1 MYKLWAENTMQKII
15 DKLNITAPEIGARF
29 PHVCKEREY
38 DEERAKWWTNGF
50 WPGILWMAYQQTK
63 DEKFA
68 SLAAETENKMAYVL
82 DEYYNIDHDAG
93 FIWLLSAGA
102 DYRLTGNEESKRR
115 CMKAAAYLA
124 SRFNIKGNFIQA
136 WNWENGWAIIDCTM
150 NLSLL
155 LWASEMT
162 KNPIFKHIAM
172 AHADTVIKY
181 FVRPDGSVNH
191 VLSFDPETGEF
202 LESIQGQAASPTS
215 AWSRGTSWA
224 VYGLPLVYRYTGKQE
239 YLDAAKK
246 VASFFLANLP
256 EDYVAHWDFRV
267 PRTPETPRDTSAAAC
282 AACGLLELSEF
293 VPECEKQFYI
303 DSAYKIVK
311 SLTDNYS
318 NLDNDKQ
325 CILNGGTGDCPKD
338 LNVNVGLIY
347 GDYFYMEAV
356 SRLMSNTDIFWYKP

>member
-1 MYKLWAENTMQKII
+1 MYKSWAENTMQKII
-15 DKLNITAPEIGARF
+15 DKLNITAPKIGARF

-102 DYRLTGNEESKRR
+102 DYRLTGSEESKRR

-155 LWASEMT
+155 FWASEMT

-224 VYGLPLVYRYTGKQE
+224 VYGLPLVYRYTRKQE

-325 CILNGGTGDCPKD
+325 CILNGGTGDFPKD

-356 SRLMSNTDIFWYKP
+356 SRLMGNTDIFWYKP